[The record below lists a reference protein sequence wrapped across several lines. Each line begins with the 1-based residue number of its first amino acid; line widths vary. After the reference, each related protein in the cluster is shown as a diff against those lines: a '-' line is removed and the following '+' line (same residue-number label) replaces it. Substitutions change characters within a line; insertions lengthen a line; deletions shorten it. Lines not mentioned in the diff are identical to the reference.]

1 MPATDTLSSLASS
14 VLIVID
20 VQYDFLPGG
29 ALAVANGDQII
40 PTINRLAALFPHTIA
55 TQDWHPSGHI
65 SFASTHV
72 GHQPFDVIALRYG
85 PQVLWPEH
93 CVQESHGA
101 ALSSQLHLPRTEL
114 VIRKGYHPQIDSY
127 SAFMEAD
134 RRTPT
139 GLAGYLR
146 ERGFTD
152 CYVCGLATDFCV
164 AWTALDARQAGF
176 RVCVVEDAC
185 KGIDINGSV
194 AKAWADMAAAGVRR
208 IHSCEIC

>member
-1 MPATDTLSSLASS
+1 MPQADTTPLSATS

-29 ALAVANGDQII
+29 ALAVQDGDRII
-40 PTINRLAALFPHTIA
+40 PTINRIAPLFQHTIA

-65 SFASTHV
+65 SFASSHA
-72 GHQPFDVIALRYG
+72 GQQPFDVIELPYG

-101 ALSSQLHLPRTEL
+101 AQSNQLELPHVQL
-114 VIRKGYHPQIDSY
+114 IIRKGYHQAIDSY

-146 ERGFTD
+146 ERGLTN
-152 CYVCGLATDFCV
+152 CYLCGLATDFCV

-176 RVCVVEDAC
+176 NVCVIEDAC
-185 KGIDINGSV
+185 KGIDMHGSL
-194 AKAWADMAAAGVRR
+194 AKAWADMAAAGVRS
-208 IHSCEIC
+208 IHSSALG